1 MAERVLVKHAV
12 AGRMLLDTS
21 REAGVTYEVS
31 RSGRGDQTV
40 IELRGVTPEIGAAVM
55 SLREELNLFLF
66 EEPEQGD
73 TIKHWFYVNSGD
85 KVHYEENG
93 GVLRISAAGEIVYN
107 PKDYWD

>member
-21 REAGVTYEVS
+21 KEAGVTYEVS
-31 RSGRGDQTV
+31 RSGGETV
-40 IELRGVTPEIGAAVM
+40 IELLGVAPEIGAAVM
-55 SLREELNLFLF
+55 SLKEELNLFLF

-93 GVLRISAAGEIVYN
+93 GVLRISAGGEIIYN
-107 PKDYWD
+107 PKDYWE